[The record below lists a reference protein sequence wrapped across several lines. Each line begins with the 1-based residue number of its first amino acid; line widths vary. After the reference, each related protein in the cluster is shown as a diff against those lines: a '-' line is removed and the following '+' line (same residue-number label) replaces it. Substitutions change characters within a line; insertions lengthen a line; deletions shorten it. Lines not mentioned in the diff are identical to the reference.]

1 MTEIANY
8 DRLDTEQSWYALYT
22 KHQHEKVVARNLAC
36 KGFETFVPLYESARN
51 WKDRV
56 QVLEVPLFSCYVFFK
71 GNLERRLD
79 IVTTP
84 GIYCLV
90 SYGGEP
96 AAIPA
101 AEMEDIRHAIQS
113 GARLEPHPFLKCGD
127 WVRVKCGPL
136 AGIQGILVRKK
147 NVCRLV
153 LSVEIL
159 GKSAAVEIDGFLVE
173 RLAKNDDSLASLAGT
188 RRPDSSHVSN
198 LDRRVRHNAII

>member
-8 DRLDTEQSWYALYT
+8 DRLDVARSWYALYT

-96 AAIPA
+96 AAIPT
-101 AEMEDIRHAIQS
+101 AEMEGIRHAIQS

-147 NVCRLV
+147 NLCRLV

-173 RLAKNDDSLASLAGT
+173 RLAKNDDSLASLDT
-188 RRPDSSHVSN
+188 RRPDSSRVRK
-198 LDRRVRHNAII
+198 LDRYIRHKII

>member
-1 MTEIANY
+1 MTENANY
-8 DRLDTEQSWYALYT
+8 DCSDAPSYWYALYT

-56 QVLEVPLFSCYVFFK
+56 QLLELPLFSCYVFFK

-79 IVTTP
+79 ILTTP
-84 GIYCLV
+84 GIYFLV
-90 SYGGEP
+90 SYAGEP

-101 AEMEDIRHAIQS
+101 AEMEGIRHVIQS

-127 WVRVKCGPL
+127 WVRIKCGPL
-136 AGIQGILVRKK
+136 AGIKGILVRKK

-173 RLAKNDDSLASLAGT
+173 RLAKNNHSFASLASIP
-188 RRPDSSHVSN
+188 RSDSSRVAN
-198 LDRRVRHNAII
+198 LDSGVRHHGTI

>member
-8 DRLDTEQSWYALYT
+8 DRLDAPRSWYALYT

-56 QVLEVPLFSCYVFFK
+56 QLLEVPLFSCYVFFS

-90 SYGGEP
+90 SYAGEP

-101 AEMEDIRHAIQS
+101 AEIEGIRHATQS

-147 NVCRLV
+147 NACRLV

-173 RLAKNDDSLASLAGT
+173 RLAKNYQPLASLASM
-188 RRPDSSHVSN
+188 RRPG
-198 LDRRVRHNAII
+198 

>member
-1 MTEIANY
+1 MTEIADY
-8 DRLDTEQSWYALYT
+8 DRLDAPRSWYALYT

-56 QVLEVPLFSCYVFFK
+56 QLVEVPLFSCYVFFK
-71 GNLERRLD
+71 GDLERRLD
-79 IVTTP
+79 IITTP
-84 GIYCLV
+84 GIYSLV
-90 SYGGEP
+90 SYAGEP

-101 AEMEDIRHAIQS
+101 AEMEGIRHAIQS

-136 AGIQGILVRKK
+136 AGIKGILVRKK

-153 LSVEIL
+153 LSVEML

-173 RLAKNDDSLASLAGT
+173 RLAENYQPLASVASM
-188 RRPDSSHVSN
+188 RRPDSSRVTN
-198 LDRRVRHNAII
+198 LDRHNAII

>member
-8 DRLDTEQSWYALYT
+8 DRLDAPSSWYALYT

-56 QVLEVPLFSCYVFFK
+56 QLLELPLFSCYVFFK

-79 IVTTP
+79 ILTTP
-84 GIYCLV
+84 GIHSLV
-90 SYGGEP
+90 SYAGEP

-101 AEMEDIRHAIQS
+101 AEMESIRHAIQN
-113 GARLEPHPFLKCGD
+113 GARLEPHPFLTCGD
-127 WVRVKCGPL
+127 WVRVKCGSL
-136 AGIQGILVRKK
+136 TGIKGILVRKK

-159 GKSAAVEIDGFLVE
+159 GKSAALEIDGFLVE
-173 RLAKNDDSLASLAGT
+173 RLAKNSHPPTSLAGM
-188 RRPDSSHVSN
+188 RSPDS
-198 LDRRVRHNAII
+198 RVIN